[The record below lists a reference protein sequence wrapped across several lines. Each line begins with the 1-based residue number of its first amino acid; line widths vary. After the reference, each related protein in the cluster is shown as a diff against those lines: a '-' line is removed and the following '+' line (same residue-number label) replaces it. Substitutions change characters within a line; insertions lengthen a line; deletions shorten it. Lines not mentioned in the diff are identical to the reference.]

1 MITMTVTARRR
12 GVAPRPSPAGGFTLL
27 EMMVVIGLVS
37 LMVSMALP
45 SVIALFNAGAD
56 AQAYNL
62 ITAQL
67 TAARAQAVV
76 GSTYAGIH
84 VQMADAPLSEID
96 AAQNPTLLR
105 PKLAG
110 VCFSGMLN
118 YDPNIGAR
126 SFDLVSAPVR
136 IPGAIAFGYASQ
148 EVTGTN
154 RDGLQCTLEATLG
167 ENSNAPFTGV
177 AGTLRKFT
185 TFSVIFNPVGAVT
198 RFVDG
203 GPVRLNP
210 QSRAFSDY
218 GVVDPADLELY
229 GSQRIWRLT
238 NTDYVQDRYGV
249 TALTMFNIAEYESAA
264 SDAKRLEYLNENAQV
279 LPLNIH
285 TGQLYKRN

>member
-1 MITMTVTARRR
+1 MIMMTLTARKH
-12 GVAPRPSPAGGFTLL
+12 VAAARSSGARGFTLL

-37 LMVSMALP
+37 MMVAMSLP
-45 SVIALFNAGAD
+45 SVVALFNAGAD

-76 GSTYAGIH
+76 GNTYSGIH
-84 VQMADAPLSEID
+84 VQLADAPLIETDS
-96 AAQNPTLLR
+96 AQSPTLLR

-110 VCFSGMLN
+110 VCFSGMLE
-118 YDPNIGAR
+118 YDPNTGAK
-126 SFDLVSAPVR
+126 SFDLVTAPVR
-136 IPGAIAFGYASQ
+136 VPGAVVFGYASQ
-148 EVTGTN
+148 AVTPPINVGGQSN
-154 RDGLQCTLEATLG
+154 VGSLEATLG
-167 ENSNAPFTGV
+167 NSSDSPFTGD

-185 TFSVIFNPVGAVT
+185 TFSVIFNSAGAVT

-210 QSRAFSDY
+210 ESRAFSDSA
-218 GVVDPADLELY
+218 VPPADLVLY
-229 GSQRIWRLT
+229 DSQRLWRLA

-249 TALTMFNIAEYESAA
+249 TAMTMFNIAEYESA
-264 SDAKRLEYLNENAQV
+264 DKPLEYLNENAQV
-279 LPLNIH
+279 LPMNVH